1 MSFGKVVRSSSQPTR
16 KELRMEAKDPAMSPE
31 KIAKHQLLEIIE
43 ASKKAG
49 MKEVVKWM
57 GCNSLLEFPHG
68 LKVRSI
74 SEALWQAFLKEKGI
88 E

>member
-1 MSFGKVVRSSSQPTR
+1 
-16 KELRMEAKDPAMSPE
+16 MEAKDPAMSPE

-49 MKEVVKWM
+49 MKEVVKWVRA
-57 GCNSLLEFPHG
+57 NSQTEKCDPDTMSYFEEYRWIDELD
-68 LKVRSI
+68 
-74 SEALWQAFLKEKGI
+74 WQAFLKEKEI